1 MPRRRRRQRGQKGE
15 GPVWDWIKKTSRKAH
30 DFIKDNKLISR
41 GATALAPALGPYSG
55 TAANV
60 GRIAALSGYGD
71 KKKRRGGRRKK
82 K

>member
-15 GPVWDWIKKTSRKAH
+15 GPVLDWLKRTARKAH
-30 DFIKDNKLISR
+30 DFIKDNRLISR
-41 GATALAPALGPYSG
+41 GATALAPIVPGPYSS
-55 TAANV
+55 TIANV
-60 GRIAALSGYGD
+60 GRTAEVLGYG

>member
-15 GPVWDWIKKTSRKAH
+15 GPVLDWLKRTARKAH
-30 DFIKDNKLISR
+30 DFIKDNRLISR

-55 TAANV
+55 TVGNI
-60 GRIAALSGYGD
+60 GRIAAVAGYG

>member
-1 MPRRRRRQRGQKGE
+1 MPRRRRRQKGE
-15 GPVWDWIKKTSRKAH
+15 GPIWDAIKKGARSLH
-30 DFIKDNKLISR
+30 NFVKDNRLISR

-55 TAANV
+55 TVGNI
-60 GRIAALSGYGD
+60 GRIAAVAGYG